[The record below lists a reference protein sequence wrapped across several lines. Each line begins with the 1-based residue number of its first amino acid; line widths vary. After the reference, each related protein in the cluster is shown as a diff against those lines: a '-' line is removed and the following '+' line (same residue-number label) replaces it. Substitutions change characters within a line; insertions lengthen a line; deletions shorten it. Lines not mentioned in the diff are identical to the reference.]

1 MGACVTH
8 SHICGA
14 RLMVGTQMCSTYHF
28 NLLGCIIRCRVGPK
42 ILPCAQEHSS
52 YQFGTELSFAKTRSV
67 FLYFGSFGLPL
78 CQKYPENLDV
88 RFWGFFCPNG
98 WS

>member
-28 NLLGCIIRCRVGPK
+28 NLLLFANLYEGLVQRFFLALKCTIAFLV
-42 ILPCAQEHSS
+42 LFWH
-52 YQFGTELSFAKTRSV
+52 GTKFC
-67 FLYFGSFGLPL
+67 GNP
-78 CQKYPENLDV
+78 DV
-88 RFWGFFCPNG
+88 RLILVTLV
-98 WS
+98 